1 MSQTSV
7 LEKIIDDTTPDHT
20 EKKRKRTKDVPTEGE
35 LEININLPEPPSK
48 KAKRKEKKASTG
60 KKPVKPSTDTNVTA
74 TTSKEPSTLASTAP
88 ALAKAYFDS
97 TTTNEKPTTEAAKYG
112 IWIGNLPFTTTRET
126 LRDFLGREAGI
137 EEGDI
142 LRLHLP
148 GPTKKSHDAGIKQQN
163 RGFAYIDFTSQETMQ
178 KAIAC
183 SEKLVGGR
191 RCLIKDAR
199 SFEGRPEPQPPN
211 PGDGGAVGKAGPGK
225 PEPTKRVFVGNLS
238 FEVTREDL
246 AELFAPA
253 GEAEDV
259 FLATFEDSGK
269 CKGFGW
275 VRFASV
281 AAAEAVVKGYI
292 YRETLED
299 DGAGENGSESGDN
312 SEVEIVAEKK
322 QAARPKTKKE
332 KVWFNRLRGRALRCE
347 FAEDK
352 QTRYKK
358 RYGKDAKVPRITNG
372 DAPVETD
379 QTAQP
384 NRAANGKIIEDSLES
399 LASEAAAARQKQHP
413 KGTQRKESSGK
424 DARREERRKKHDA
437 KKFAAAAAVDTPRAS
452 GAIVAGAGRKV
463 TFD

>member
-1 MSQTSV
+1 MSATSV
-7 LEKIIDDTTPDHT
+7 LEETIDVAIPDHI
-20 EKKRKRTKDVPTEGE
+20 EKKRKRTKDVPAEDE

-48 KAKRKEKKASTG
+48 KAKRKEKKASTS
-60 KKPVKPSTDTNVTA
+60 KKPTN
-74 TTSKEPSTLASTAP
+74 TSKEPSTLASTAP

-97 TTTNEKPTTEAAKYG
+97 TATAEKPTAEAAKYG

-126 LRDFLGREAGI
+126 LRDFLAREAGI
-137 EEGDI
+137 EETDI

-163 RGFAYIDFTSQETMQ
+163 RGFAYIDFTSQEIMQ
-178 KAIAC
+178 KAIVC

-191 RCLIKDAR
+191 RCLIKDAK
-199 SFEGRPEPQPPN
+199 SFEGRPEPQPQAA
-211 PGDGGAVGKAGPGK
+211 GDGGATVKAGSGK

-253 GEAEDV
+253 GEVEDV

-275 VRFASV
+275 VRFTSV
-281 AAAEAVVKGYI
+281 AAAEAVVKGYM
-292 YRETLED
+292 YRETLEE
-299 DGAGENGSESGDN
+299 DGAGSESGDD
-312 SEVEIVAEKK
+312 SEVEIVTEKK
-322 QAARPKTKKE
+322 QAAKPKTKKE

-358 RYGKDAKVPRITNG
+358 RYGKDAKAPKTTNG
-372 DAPVETD
+372 DATVENDHTV
-379 QTAQP
+379 QP
-384 NRAANGKIIEDSLES
+384 KRAANGKIVEDSLES
-399 LASEAAAARQKQHP
+399 LASEAAAARQRPHA

-424 DARREERRKKHDA
+424 DARRVERRKKHDA
-437 KKFAAAAAVDTPRAS
+437 KKFAATPGADTPRAS